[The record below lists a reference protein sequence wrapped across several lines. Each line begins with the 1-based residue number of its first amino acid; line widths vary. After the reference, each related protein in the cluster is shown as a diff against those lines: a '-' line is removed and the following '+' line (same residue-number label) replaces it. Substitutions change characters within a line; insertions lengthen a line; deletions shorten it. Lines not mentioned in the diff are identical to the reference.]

1 MWMQIAGVVLGGL
14 VIVAG
19 VRDARMR
26 GFGKGLLA
34 ALVLGMVLFGLSGQT
49 SIKINGFGVELEP
62 VKSQL
67 RRTVEAADLIAEQ
80 VQVAVSRAETANE
93 QIDALTRDLA
103 SRRVLDE
110 TLIRNVREAL
120 SNAPRPDLTR
130 IQEARA
136 LFAEV
141 RPL

>member
-62 VKSQL
+62 VKK
-67 RRTVEAADLIAEQ
+67 IG
-80 VQVAVSRAETANE
+80 RAH
-93 QIDALTRDLA
+93 
-103 SRRVLDE
+103 V
-110 TLIRNVREAL
+110 
-120 SNAPRPDLTR
+120 
-130 IQEARA
+130 
-136 LFAEV
+136 
-141 RPL
+141 